1 MVSQDRYNPPMRMLR
16 AFMSLFRGTTDEDAY
31 REYRVRLLQWAA
43 DAHNLS
49 QSEFVRDY
57 ENRYLA
63 GDGRDLFFDYL
74 LSVSK
79 ESPSYLT
86 DHHALL
92 ADRKKLFDRFGLPI
106 LTMRELRDKEN
117 DRLKRLDSP
126 LRM

>member
-1 MVSQDRYNPPMRMLR
+1 
-16 AFMSLFRGTTDEDAY
+16 MSLFRGTTDEDAY

-43 DAHNLS
+43 DAHNFS
-49 QSEFVRDY
+49 QAEFARDY

-86 DHHALL
+86 DHPALL